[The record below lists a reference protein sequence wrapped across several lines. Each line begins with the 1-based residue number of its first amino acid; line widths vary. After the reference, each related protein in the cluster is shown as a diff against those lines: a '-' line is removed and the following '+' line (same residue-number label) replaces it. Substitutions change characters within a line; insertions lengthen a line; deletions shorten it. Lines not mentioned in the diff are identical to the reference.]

1 VRRGA
6 IKGLCGQLCGRP
18 GHSRADISILVKNV
32 LGLHDNDDA
41 DARAMRQGPVEPPHF
56 TFDPTTRQAMGLG
69 KR

>member
-1 VRRGA
+1 
-6 IKGLCGQLCGRP
+6 
-18 GHSRADISILVKNV
+18 LVKNV